1 MVETPDL
8 KYRFFVTHRALV
20 LARDYAFEALALA
33 VVVLTQSDIWTNVD
47 ENRIRVAAI
56 ALFTAGALLF
66 RRRAPFVVPLAVAS
80 GAVAFTLLD
89 PTAAYETDTMFL
101 VLILAAWAAGSL
113 LDARQA
119 LIALGALLVAGWT
132 VFIRAPDVPLTE
144 LIWLSIP
151 VVGTFVLSAATA
163 RHSERAR
170 LAEQRMLEA
179 EEVARRAVEDERSRI
194 TRELHDVLAHSVSVM
209 TVQASAVRRLL
220 KPEQEREREAL
231 MTVEETGRQALAEMR
246 RLLGIMRTEA
256 EPAALAPQPGI
267 GTLPELVEQVRQSG
281 LPVELTVEGTP
292 VKLPAGVDLSAYRI
306 VQEAL
311 TNTLRHAGPA
321 HAWVAVRY
329 AGEDVEIEVANDGN
343 SDNPGDG
350 SGHGLV
356 GMRERVALC
365 GGELESGPRPGRR
378 LQDLRA
384 PSRRRRCGMS
394 IRVLIVDDQALV
406 RAGFKMILESEPE
419 IEIVGEAEDGLQ
431 AVETARELRPDVVL
445 MDIRMPNL
453 DGLEATRRILDTPG
467 EAPRIL
473 MLTTFDLD
481 EYVYEALRA
490 GASGFMLK
498 DTPPEQLV
506 AAIHVVAS
514 GDALLSPAITKRVIE
529 EFIRRPPSSIATAP
543 SPKVAELTAREL
555 EVLGFMARG
564 LSNAEIARDLF
575 VSETTVKT
583 HVARI
588 LMKLDLRDRVQAVVF
603 AYETGIV
610 QPGGS
615 DAG

>member
-20 LARDYAFEALALA
+20 LVRDYAFEALALA

-151 VVGTFVLSAATA
+151 VVGTFALSAATA

-246 RLLGIMRTEA
+246 RLLGIMRTESRA
-256 EPAALAPQPGI
+256 PRARAA
-267 GTLPELVEQVRQSG
+267 
-281 LPVELTVEGTP
+281 
-292 VKLPAGVDLSAYRI
+292 AGD
-306 VQEAL
+306 
-311 TNTLRHAGPA
+311 RHAA
-321 HAWVAVRY
+321 
-329 AGEDVEIEVANDGN
+329 
-343 SDNPGDG
+343 
-350 SGHGLV
+350 
-356 GMRERVALC
+356 
-365 GGELESGPRPGRR
+365 
-378 LQDLRA
+378 RA
-384 PSRRRRCGMS
+384 R
-394 IRVLIVDDQALV
+394 
-406 RAGFKMILESEPE
+406 
-419 IEIVGEAEDGLQ
+419 
-431 AVETARELRPDVVL
+431 
-445 MDIRMPNL
+445 
-453 DGLEATRRILDTPG
+453 
-467 EAPRIL
+467 
-473 MLTTFDLD
+473 
-481 EYVYEALRA
+481 RA
-490 GASGFMLK
+490 GAPVGAPGRA
-498 DTPPEQLV
+498 DGRGHARQ
-506 AAIHVVAS
+506 AS
-514 GDALLSPAITKRVIE
+514 RRSRPLGVPDRPGGADEHAQARRAGARLG
-529 EFIRRPPSSIATAP
+529 RRP
-543 SPKVAELTAREL
+543 
-555 EVLGFMARG
+555 
-564 LSNAEIARDLF
+564 
-575 VSETTVKT
+575 
-583 HVARI
+583 
-588 LMKLDLRDRVQAVVF
+588 LRR
-603 AYETGIV
+603 
-610 QPGGS
+610 
-615 DAG
+615 